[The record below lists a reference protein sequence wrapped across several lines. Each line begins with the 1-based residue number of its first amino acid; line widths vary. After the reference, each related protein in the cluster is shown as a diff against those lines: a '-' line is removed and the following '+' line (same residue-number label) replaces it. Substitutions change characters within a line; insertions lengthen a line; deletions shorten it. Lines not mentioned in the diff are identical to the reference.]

1 MHQLSKRQL
10 KDLEQHASNIRYFA
24 KSTNANRFTFLQRP
38 AFWPEQRQ
46 AESIIKILML
56 IL

>member
-10 KDLEQHASNIRYFA
+10 KDLETHASNVLYFA
-24 KSTNANRFTFLQRP
+24 QSANANRFTFLQRP